1 MPPFTVSEPAV
12 DVDLKMPAPGDQ
24 GYDEWRKTGKLPEAQ
39 EIEAEQE
46 TPPKKETPAASET
59 PSATESAVKQPAEE
73 VETAAASE
81 AARPQKGRTDSEA
94 RVKKLLSERKEDQRL
109 LRDALERLARL
120 ELPDK
125 RDTPPAPAAPEGEKK
140 PKAEAAKPEPQL
152 DDKGPDGAPKYKT
165 YSEYQR
171 DWSKWVMGEAV
182 REAKA
187 AATDTTSK
195 SQKQQE
201 MDRAQQ
207 VIAQVWSGRVNEA
220 RKKYADYD
228 AVALNP
234 ELPIKQGSITDA
246 FILDSDYGTDVLYH
260 LAKNPAELTRIQT
273 LNPLAQARELFKIE
287 QTFVGPPK
295 PAPKPAPAKVTQA
308 PPPPHQVQ
316 GKTAAALD
324 EVEQAVK
331 EEDFEAYRT
340 SANER
345 ELEKRRAGLRRRA

>member
-1 MPPFTVSEPAV
+1 MPPFAIENETA
-12 DVDLKMPAPGDQ
+12 VDLKMPAPGDA
-24 GYDEWRKTGKLPEAQ
+24 GYDNWRKTGKLPEAK

-59 PSATESAVKQPAEE
+59 PSATESGVTIPPEE

-81 AARPQKGRTDSEA
+81 AARPQKGRSDADA

-125 RDTPPAPAAPEGEKK
+125 RDTPSSQAAPEAEKK

-152 DDKGPDGAPKYKT
+152 DDKNPDGTPKFKT
-165 YSEYQR
+165 YSEYQK

-201 MDRAQQ
+201 MDQAQK

-246 FILDSDYGTDVLYH
+246 FILDSDHGTDVLYH
-260 LAKNPAELTRIQT
+260 LAKNPAELERIQA

-316 GKTAAALD
+316 GKPSTQVD

-331 EEDFEAYRT
+331 DGDQEAFTRLT
-340 SANER
+340 NEKILDKMR
-345 ELEKRRAGLRRRA
+345 ESRGRRRA